1 VASGTGGAPARGF
14 AVLGAQ
20 QPSRPNLENDVLKEP
35 TTEKLLALKMTAF
48 TAAWGEQQKNPDVAK
63 LSFDERLGL
72 LVDAE
77 WLHRENVRMDRCM
90 REAKLRISTACI
102 EDIDYAAKR
111 ELDKSVVRQLATCRW
126 VQEHQNVVI
135 TGATGTGK
143 TYVACALAH
152 GACRKGFRAVYKRA
166 PRLFDELALAHADG
180 SYPHLLARL
189 AKIDVLV
196 IDDWGLA
203 AVKEQERRDLLE
215 ILEDRYGTRSTV
227 MTSQL
232 PPAKWH
238 DHLGD
243 PTLADA
249 VCDRIL
255 HNAHRLT
262 LKGPSRRKEEPA
274 KE

>member
-1 VASGTGGAPARGF
+1 
-14 AVLGAQ
+14 VL
-20 QPSRPNLENDVLKEP
+20 NEP
-35 TTEKLLALKMTAF
+35 TTEKLLALKLIAF
-48 TAAWGEQQKNPDVAK
+48 TAAWAEQQKIPDVGK

-90 REAKLRISTACI
+90 REAKLRISSACI
-102 EDIDYAAKR
+102 EDIDYPAKR

-126 VQEHQNVVI
+126 VQEHQNVVV
-135 TGATGTGK
+135 TGPTGTGK
-143 TYVACALAH
+143 TYVACALAQA
-152 GACRKGFRAVYKRA
+152 ACRRGFRAIYRRA

-180 SYPHLLARL
+180 SYSQLLARL
-189 AKIDVLV
+189 AKVDVLV

-215 ILEDRYGTRSTV
+215 ILEDRYGTRSTI

-232 PPAKWH
+232 PPTKWH

-255 HNAHRLT
+255 HNSHRLA
-262 LKGPSRRKEEPA
+262 LKGPSRRKEESA